1 MVVQAMTGHH
11 HCQILKFA
19 RYFHTD
25 IVSQLLKSNQHPFSV
40 QIQSPFAV
48 LETKSLQAGGFQ
60 LLDIYHVEV

>member
-25 IVSQLLKSNQHPFSV
+25 TASQLLKSNQHPFSE
-40 QIQSPFAV
+40 QTQSPFLV
-48 LETKSLQAGGFQ
+48 LETKSLQAGDFQ
-60 LLDIYHVEV
+60 LPDIYHVEV